1 MNHPCTLKHPSRT
14 LHRGLRSA
22 ATWVAAGVAAVVAVW
37 SLSATLAWAQEW
49 PTRAVKLVV
58 PYPAGGGVD
67 VMARALAQKLQD
79 KWQQAVT
86 VDNRP
91 GANTLLG
98 TELVAR
104 ANDQHTLLFTT
115 DATFTINPHLY
126 SKLPYDL
133 DRDFI
138 PVTHLVSFS
147 QMLVVNADLPAN
159 NLTELIALASR
170 KPGSLSYASY
180 GPGSQPQLA
189 TEMLK
194 QKTGTFIV
202 HIPYRGIPQ
211 AVMAVVSNEV
221 PMTWSGIVSARPHLA
236 SKRIK
241 AIAYGGKTRAAAYPQ
256 VPTMTELGYPEV
268 DANVWVGLF
277 VPSNTSAA
285 TVQKIHRDVMSI
297 ISDADFRQREVEGKS
312 YDFVGAGPE
321 EFRRYIAR
329 ESASRNSTLKASGVK
344 LE

>member
-1 MNHPCTLKHPSRT
+1 MKILITPLIALLCAIANFAS
-14 LHRGLRSA
+14 
-22 ATWVAAGVAAVVAVW
+22 
-37 SLSATLAWAQEW
+37 AQEW
-49 PTRAVKLVV
+49 PTRAVKIVV

-67 VMARALAQKLQD
+67 VMARALGQRLQE
-79 KWQQAVT
+79 KWQQPVT
-86 VDNRP
+86 IDNRP

-98 TELVAR
+98 TEQVAR
-104 ANDQHTLLFTT
+104 ATDNHTLLFTT

-126 SKLPYDL
+126 KKLPYDL
-133 DRDFI
+133 ERDFHAI
-138 PVTHLVSFS
+138 TQLVSFS
-147 QMLVVNADLPAN
+147 QMLVVNGDLPAN
-159 NLTELIALASR
+159 NLQELLALAKA

-194 QKTGTFIV
+194 QKAGVFIV

-211 AVMAVVSNEV
+211 AVTAVVSNEV
-221 PMTWSGIVSARPHLA
+221 PMTWSGIVSARAHIA

-256 VPTMTELGYPEV
+256 VPTMTELGFPEV

-277 VPSNTSAA
+277 APTSFSNAW
-285 TVQKIHRDVMSI
+285 VNKINRDVLSVL
-297 ISDADFRQREVEGKS
+297 SDSEFRAREIEGKS
-312 YDFVGAGPE
+312 YDFAGLGPE
-321 EFRRYIAR
+321 EFKKHIRQ
-329 ESASRNSTLKASGVK
+329 ESQSRKQTLKDSGAT

>member
-1 MNHPCTLKHPSRT
+1 MNHPCTLKHPTRA
-14 LHRGLRSA
+14 LCRGLRSA
-22 ATWVAAGVAAVVAVW
+22 AAGVAAVVAVW
-37 SLSATLAWAQEW
+37 SLSATLTWAQEW

-194 QKTGTFIV
+194 QKTGTFMV

>member
-1 MNHPCTLKHPSRT
+1 MKILITPLIALLCT
-14 LHRGLRSA
+14 
-22 ATWVAAGVAAVVAVW
+22 VANM
-37 SLSATLAWAQEW
+37 AWAQDW
-49 PTRAVKLVV
+49 PTRAVKIVV

-67 VMARALAQKLQD
+67 VMARALGQRLQE
-79 KWQQAVT
+79 KWQQPVT
-86 VDNRP
+86 IDNRP

-98 TELVAR
+98 TEQVAR
-104 ANDQHTLLFTT
+104 ATDNHTLLFTT

-126 SKLPYDL
+126 KKLPYDL
-133 DRDFI
+133 ERDFHAI
-138 PVTHLVSFS
+138 TQLVSFS
-147 QMLVVNADLPAN
+147 QMLVVNGDLPAN
-159 NLTELIALASR
+159 NLQELLALAKA

-194 QKTGTFIV
+194 QKAGVFIV

-211 AVMAVVSNEV
+211 AVTAVVSNEV
-221 PMTWSGIVSARPHLA
+221 PMTWSGIVSARAHIA

-256 VPTMTELGYPEV
+256 VPTMTELGFPEV

-277 VPSNTSAA
+277 APTSFSNAW
-285 TVQKIHRDVMSI
+285 VNKINRDVLSVL
-297 ISDADFRQREVEGKS
+297 SDSEFRAREIEGKS
-312 YDFVGAGPE
+312 YDFAGLGPE
-321 EFRRYIAR
+321 EFKKHIRQ
-329 ESASRNSTLKASGVK
+329 ESQSRKQTLRDSGAT

>member
-1 MNHPCTLKHPSRT
+1 MKILITPLIALLC
-14 LHRGLRSA
+14 A
-22 ATWVAAGVAAVVAVW
+22 VAN
-37 SLSATLAWAQEW
+37 LASAQEW
-49 PTRAVKLVV
+49 PTRAVKIVV

-67 VMARALAQKLQD
+67 VMARALGQRLQE
-79 KWQQAVT
+79 KWQQPVT
-86 VDNRP
+86 IDNRP

-104 ANDQHTLLFTT
+104 STDNHTLLFTT

-126 SKLPYDL
+126 NKLPYDL
-133 DRDFI
+133 ERDFHAI
-138 PVTHLVSFS
+138 TQLVSFS
-147 QMLVVNADLPAN
+147 QMLVVNGDLPVN
-159 NLTELIALASR
+159 NLQELLALAKA

-194 QKTGTFIV
+194 QKAGVFIV

-211 AVMAVVSNEV
+211 AVTAVVSNEV
-221 PMTWSGIVSARPHLA
+221 PMTWSGIVSARAHIA

-256 VPTMTELGYPEV
+256 VPTVTELGFPEV

-277 VPSNTSAA
+277 APTSFSNAW
-285 TVQKIHRDVMSI
+285 VNKINRDVLSVLT
-297 ISDADFRQREVEGKS
+297 DPEFRAREIEGKS
-312 YDFVGAGPE
+312 YDFAGLGPD
-321 EFRRYIAR
+321 EFKKHIRQ
-329 ESASRNSTLKASGVK
+329 ESQSRKQTLKASGAT